1 MQKKIPNSLIEKSN
15 IIKLVLFVVFFAFV
29 FIVIFKPF
37 NSNSFL
43 SISTDRFV
51 AYASIIVAIGLGVL
65 IISRLLMYIYCIKQK
80 SGLKYTNYF
89 VWVVVEIVAISLFC
103 NLFAWLI
110 GPRENGYFDILPDTI
125 SYTSAILFL
134 PYIITLLYFE
144 LQEKNIDLEKLKSNN
159 NTDNNTQ
166 TTNNNTEKP
175 HLINLHDD
183 KGNLKLSVSIENLFF
198 FEAADNYVNIY
209 YTNKDKMSK
218 FCLRNSLK
226 NIESQNMHLA
236 FIRCHRSYIV
246 NFQKV
251 KVLRKEKD
259 GLHVEFD
266 AKDVP
271 DIPIS
276 KTYANKV
283 VSYFSE

>member
-1 MQKKIPNSLIEKSN
+1 
-15 IIKLVLFVVFFAFV
+15 
-29 FIVIFKPF
+29 
-37 NSNSFL
+37 
-43 SISTDRFV
+43 
-51 AYASIIVAIGLGVL
+51 
-65 IISRLLMYIYCIKQK
+65 MYIYCIKQK

-144 LQEKNIDLEKLKSNN
+144 LQEKNIDLEKLKSNTN
-159 NTDNNTQ
+159 ADNNTQ

-226 NIESQNMHLA
+226 NIESQNMHPA